1 MGCSA
6 GRLRTLGVVLTGHR
20 PEVFCWTYWTADRVR
35 PGGRWAAPSGRG
47 VINTSNVTDC
57 YIASPPTGCL
67 AHSFN
72 SLHLA
77 PPVVSSAEINTL
89 RHIDH
94 TFERLY
100 ATEQPVL
107 ASLRQ
112 TKA

>member
-1 MGCSA
+1 
-6 GRLRTLGVVLTGHR
+6 VVLTGHR